1 MFGKIN
7 HQGNP
12 NQNHN
17 EILFHIHQ
25 DSYNFKNQIKTS
37 VSEDMEKL
45 EPSCTAD
52 MNVTTF
58 NDTLEKV
65 WQFLKE

>member
-7 HQGNP
+7 HQRNA

-17 EILFHIHQ
+17 EILFHIQ
-25 DSYNFKNQIKTS
+25 YESYNFKNQIKTC

-58 NDTLEKV
+58 SDTVEKV
-65 WQFLKE
+65 W